1 MTAGFKIID
10 KDVEYTLEIEKNIA
24 MWKMPQEIGQGYKA
38 IIDYLKEKGT
48 EPAGIPYV
56 HYLGIDWG
64 SIGRKNKI
72 KSILQIFT
80 RKWRL
85 RIGFPVRERIEGN
98 DYIVAG
104 SIPAGRYIQA
114 LHRGPYEGL
123 ETTYGE
129 LRDWA
134 KQQNLRIAN
143 ETIER
148 YLSNPQTVKKEDLET
163 IVLVPILEQ

>member
-1 MTAGFKIID
+1 MTTGFKIVD

-38 IIDYLKEKGT
+38 IVDYLKEKGL
-48 EPAGIPYV
+48 EPSGIPYV
-56 HYLGIDWG
+56 HYLNIDW
-64 SIGRKNKI
+64 SSVGRRNKL

-85 RIGFPVRERIEGN
+85 RIGFPVQERIEGN
-98 DYIVAG
+98 DYIEAG
-104 SIPAGRYIQA
+104 NIPAGRYIQA

-123 ETTYGE
+123 EATYGE

-134 KQQNLRIAN
+134 GKQNLRLAN
-143 ETIER
+143 ETIEK
-148 YLSNPQTVKKEDLET
+148 YPSNPQTVKKQDLQT
-163 IVLVPILEQ
+163 IVLVPVLA

>member
-1 MTAGFKIID
+1 MTARFEIID
-10 KDVEYTLEIEKNIA
+10 KDVEYTLEIQKNIA

-48 EPAGIPYV
+48 EPSGIPYV
-56 HYLGIDWG
+56 HYLGIDWA
-64 SIGRKNKI
+64 SIGRKSKL

-85 RIGFPVRERIEGN
+85 RIGFPVHEKIEGN

-104 SIPAGRYIQA
+104 SIPAGRYIQV

-123 ETTYGE
+123 ETTYRE

-134 KQQNLRIAN
+134 SQQNLRIAN
-143 ETIER
+143 ETIEKYR
-148 YLSNPQTVKKEDLET
+148 SNPQTVKKQDLET
-163 IVLVPILEQ
+163 IILVPIVEQ